1 MHDILNTWKQIFAY
15 LKQNWRPL
23 LLTHLIFTALGV
35 MIFAPLVGLS
45 SRLLVK
51 LSGQTAIA
59 DQEIAYFLL
68 SPIGL
73 LALIV
78 FAALFIAILAFE
90 QAVMMH
96 IAYASILRQRTEPIL
111 ALTHTAKQ
119 AHRIWLFTARL
130 VVRILILVL
139 PALALCALIAHFL
152 ISDYDIN
159 FYLTE
164 KPREFLIAA
173 ALIGSILLA
182 LGIVLIRKLIEWS
195 LSLPLVLFGQHSPAD
210 AFSESARRVD
220 GQRQTIFSRIISW
233 GVLSLLAGVLA
244 LGIIKLLGHWLIS
257 VANGSLSLTVV
268 MLGGLAALWVISN
281 FVITSFTSG
290 AFAELIMQTYAQ
302 HASEQPKDLFN
313 PQQSAS
319 KQSTSKQPA
328 TQKPAY
334 SLTPKSIV
342 SAVLLVAMLAGAV
355 GAWLINGIP
364 TDNDVSIVAH
374 RGAAGKAP
382 ENTLASFKQAIEDK
396 TDWIELDVQ
405 ENAEGKIVVVHDSDF
420 MKLAGN
426 PVKVW
431 DSTLDQ
437 LADIDIGSWFD
448 HRFSTERTPLLK
460 DVLELAHGKA
470 RVVIELKYYGHDEQL
485 EQRVIDIVESMGMVE
500 EIAMMSL
507 KYDGIQKIRA
517 LRPDWNVGLL
527 SATAIGDLSK
537 LDTNFLAVA
546 MGMASPG
553 FIDRAHRA
561 GRKVFVWTVNDAV
574 SMSRMISLG
583 VDGLITD
590 EPEMARKV
598 IQERKQMSTL
608 ERLLIHTSQ
617 LFGEPYI
624 PRQYRDNS
632 P

>member
-1 MHDILNTWKQIFAY
+1 MHDFLSTWKQIFAY
-15 LKQNWRPL
+15 LKKNWRPL
-23 LLTHLIFTALGV
+23 FLTHLIFTALGV
-35 MIFAPLVGLS
+35 VVFAPLIGLS

-68 SPIGL
+68 SPVGM

-96 IAYASILRQRTEPIL
+96 IAYASILEQRTEPIL
-111 ALTHTAKQ
+111 ALTYTAKQ

-130 VVRILILVL
+130 VIRILILVL
-139 PALALCALIAHFL
+139 PALALCALIARFL
-152 ISDYDIN
+152 ISEYDIN

-164 KPREFLIAA
+164 KPSEFLIAA
-173 ALIGSILLA
+173 ALIGSILL
-182 LGIVLIRKLIEWS
+182 VLAIILVRKLIEWS
-195 LSLPLVLFGQHSPAD
+195 LSLPLVLFGQHTPAD
-210 AFSESARRVD
+210 AFPESARRVD
-220 GQRQTIFSRIISW
+220 GQRKIIFSRIISW
-233 GVLSLLAGVLA
+233 GALSLLAGVITF
-244 LGIIKLLGHWLIS
+244 GIIKLFGHWLIPIAS
-257 VANGSLSLTVV
+257 GSLSLTVV
-268 MLGGLAALWVISN
+268 MLGGLAALWGITN
-281 FVITSFTSG
+281 FMITSLTSG
-290 AFAELIMQTYAQ
+290 AFAELIMQLYID
-302 HASEQPKDLFN
+302 HHSEQAIELFN
-313 PQQSAS
+313 AQESAA
-319 KQSTSKQPA
+319 KTSS
-328 TQKPAY
+328 Y
-334 SLTPKSIV
+334 SLTPGVIISIM
-342 SAVLLVAMLAGAV
+342 LVVAIISGAT

-364 TDNDVSIVAH
+364 GDQNVIVVAH

-382 ENTLASFKQAIEDK
+382 ENTLAAFTQAIEDK

-405 ENAEGKIVVVHDSDF
+405 ENAEGKIIVVHDSDF

-426 PVKVW
+426 PIKIW

-448 HRFSTERTPLLK
+448 PSFSAERPPLLK
-460 DVLELAHGKA
+460 DVLKLAHGKA

-485 EQRVIDIVESMGMVE
+485 EQRVINIVEEMDMVE
-500 EIAMMSL
+500 ETAIMSL
-507 KYDGIQKIRA
+507 KYDAVQKVRA
-517 LRPDWNVGLL
+517 LRPDWKVGLL

-537 LDTNFLAVA
+537 LDTDFLAVA
-546 MGMASPG
+546 MDMATPG

-561 GRKVFVWTVNDAV
+561 GRNVFVWTVNDPV

-590 EPEMARKV
+590 EPEMAGNV
-598 IQERKQMSTL
+598 IQEQKQLSTV
-608 ERLLIHTSQ
+608 ERLLIHTTQ
-617 LFGEPYI
+617 LFGEPYV
-624 PRQYRDNS
+624 PKQYRDNS